1 MRPSHFLTLLCSF
14 MLPFIS
20 SAQQHLTLTECID
33 RAKATNSRIGA
44 SLYKNDLANYRKKEA
59 FYNFFP
65 QISLTG
71 IGLYS
76 TAEGSLD
83 VDGGMLPV
91 VGADGVPTGGGA
103 YFPGIHLDYDVDW
116 LYGGAVQFM
125 QPLYAGGKISTGY
138 KLSKV
143 GQSVARQNHRLTE
156 SEVVVETTRAYAAL
170 VRAVEMRKVAI
181 NYNKLLQ
188 ELHRMVQKSV
198 NNGVKSRNDLL
209 KIEVKLNESELN
221 MRRAENAGYLASM
234 NLCHYVGLPLDS
246 RIEVSDELP
255 TTDYSQ
261 PSGMVDISSR
271 PEVQM
276 LADQREAIGLK
287 IRMARAEML
296 PSVGLVGQY
305 GYVHGLK
312 LAGDNL
318 LDQWNFTAGVQV
330 SIPLLGLPS
339 RSKIRQAQV
348 EYRLAQEEEAD
359 KLGLMTLEATQSA
372 NNLDEAALELS
383 LAEKSIASAEENLR
397 VSSSQYKVGTET
409 LSDHL
414 EAQTLWLQAQQ
425 NLIDARI
432 NRFLRWIE
440 YNKAIGKIN

>member
-1 MRPSHFLTLLCSF
+1 MKLSSLLTLICLLIYPF
-14 MLPFIS
+14 VLP
-20 SAQQHLTLTECID
+20 AQQCLTLTDCID
-33 RAKATNSRIGA
+33 RAKTTNNRIGA

-71 IGLYS
+71 MGIYS
-76 TAEGSLD
+76 TADGSLD

-103 YFPGIHLDYDVDW
+103 FFPGIHLDYDVDW
-116 LYGGAVQFM
+116 LYGGAIQFM

-143 GQSVARQNHRLTE
+143 GQSVARQNLRLTE

-170 VRAVEMRKVAI
+170 VRAEEMSKVAGV
-181 NYNKLLQ
+181 YNKLLV
-188 ELHRMVQKSV
+188 ELQRMVQKAV
-198 NNGVKSRNDLL
+198 DHGVKSRNDLL

-221 MRRAENAGYLASM
+221 MRRAENAANLAAM
-234 NLCHYVGLPLDS
+234 NLCHYVGLPLDTK
-246 RIEVSDELP
+246 IEVSEELP
-255 TTDYSQ
+255 ETDYSQ
-261 PSGMVDISSR
+261 PSGTVDISSR

-276 LADQREAIGLK
+276 LADQKEAIGLK
-287 IRMARAEML
+287 VRMARAEML

-305 GYVHGLK
+305 GYIHGLK

-339 RSKIRQAQV
+339 RYKIRQAQM
-348 EYRLAQEEEAD
+348 EYRLAEEEEAD
-359 KLGLMTLEATQSA
+359 KLGLMTLEATRSA
-372 NNLDEAALELS
+372 NNLDEAALELR
-383 LAEKSIASAEENLR
+383 LAEKATASAVENLR

-414 EAQTLWLQAQQ
+414 EAQALWLQAQQ
-425 NLIDARI
+425 TLIDARI
-432 NRFLRWIE
+432 NRFLRWME